1 MDFKRNAND
10 INQVISD
17 YNEERNGQIEQLEN
31 SLLGTIQSDCELL
44 SVAEVVGVLEHVK
57 FNLIAH
63 GLHKRIKALE
73 EE

>member
-17 YNEERNGQIEQLEN
+17 YNEERLNQIEQLEDL
-31 SLLGTIQSDCELL
+31 LLGTIQSNCELL
-44 SVAEVVGVLEHVK
+44 SVAEVIGVLEQLK
-57 FNLIAH
+57 FNLVAQ
-63 GLHKRIKALE
+63 GLDQRIKALE